1 MAVSSS
7 IIPALVI
14 LVNAEIREYQISPPK
29 KTFDSFWL
37 ILGFYGTGRIRRT
50 RSGCGMQR
58 QGREKEAIYN
68 QLLKNENI
76 DIWLTTTASN
86 NLIPINKDQNIFES
100 KKRIKSATVK
110 GLEAK
115 LNFAQRFF

>member
-1 MAVSSS
+1 M
-7 IIPALVI
+7 
-14 LVNAEIREYQISPPK
+14 VNFRFLWYCWEDQE
-29 KTFDSFWL
+29 DEV
-37 ILGFYGTGRIRRT
+37 
-50 RSGCGMQR
+50 GMQR

-68 QLLKNENI
+68 QVLKNKNI
-76 DIWLTTTASN
+76 DFGLTTTASN
-86 NLIPINKDQNIFES
+86 NLIPVNKDQNIFES

>member
-1 MAVSSS
+1 MYWEDQEDEIHEEVG
-7 IIPALVI
+7 IIKFIKVQL
-14 LVNAEIREYQISPPK
+14 NY
-29 KTFDSFWL
+29 
-37 ILGFYGTGRIRRT
+37 
-50 RSGCGMQR
+50 GMQR

-68 QLLKNENI
+68 QVLKNKNI
-76 DIWLTTTASN
+76 DFGLTTTASN
-86 NLIPINKDQNIFES
+86 NLIPVNKDQNIFES